1 MIAGKTTMRKAYST
15 EEFAGLEVAVVGLGS
30 SGIAACR
37 VLGEIGSSV
46 RATDTRSP
54 NEMSGVA
61 AELERAGVRLELGVN
76 SADFAAG
83 SSLVVLSPGVPLQ
96 NPVVEWARSEGV
108 PVMSEVELAY
118 CVTDARFVAITGTN
132 GKTTTTSL
140 VGAILGTRSD
150 KVHVCGNIG
159 LPITSVARGL
169 GEDHILVVEVS
180 SFQLDTCMSFRPEVG
195 VLLNITPD
203 HLDRYA
209 SYEDYVA
216 SKGRLFANQTPED
229 FAIINFDDR
238 DSMRASENTEAHKL
252 YFSLKEEVT
261 EGAFV
266 HGGQVVVRADRQER
280 TVFKLDALKIKGPH
294 NLANSL
300 AAVLAASALGFED
313 DAVREGV
320 AGFEGLEHR
329 YEPVAEI
336 DGVTYINDSKATNVD
351 SVRVALEAVERPA
364 ILIAGGRDKGG
375 DFGSLRALV
384 EAKVHMLIAIGE
396 ARETM
401 KAVFSDVAEVRFE
414 ETLEGAVRTAADRAS
429 PGTTVLLSPGCSSFD
444 MFANFEERGRVFKH
458 AVRDLGQAAS
468 AGGER

>member
-1 MIAGKTTMRKAYST
+1 MIEGKTAMRKAYST
-15 EEFAGLEVAVVGLGS
+15 EDFVGLEVAVVGLGS

-37 VLGEIGSSV
+37 VLGEMGAVV
-46 RATDTRSP
+46 RATDRRSP
-54 NEMSGVA
+54 KEMSGVA
-61 AELERAGVRLELGVN
+61 AELEKAGVSLELGVN

-83 SSLVVLSPGVPLQ
+83 SSLVVLSPGVPLE
-96 NPVVEWARSEGV
+96 NPIVEWARAQGI

-118 CVTDARFVAITGTN
+118 CLTDARFVAITGTN

-140 VGAILGTRSD
+140 IGEILKTRSD

-159 LPITSVARGL
+159 LPITAVARGL
-169 GEDHILVVEVS
+169 DEEHILAVEVS
-180 SFQLDTCMSFRPEVG
+180 SFQLDTCISFRPEVG

-216 SKGRLFANQTPED
+216 SKARLFANQTPED
-229 FAIINFDDR
+229 FAVINYDDK
-238 DSMRASENTEAHKL
+238 DSMRASESARARKL
-252 YFSLKEEVT
+252 YFSLKQQVT

-266 HGGQVVVRADRQER
+266 HGGQVVVRTDRQER

-300 AAVLAASALGFED
+300 AAVLAASALGFND

-375 DFGSLRALV
+375 DFESLRPLV
-384 EAKVHMLIAIGE
+384 KAKVGLVLAIGE
-396 ARETM
+396 AREKM
-401 KAVFSDVAEVRFE
+401 REVFSDVSEVRFE
-414 ETLEGAVRTAADRAS
+414 DTLEGAVGAARDEAS
-429 PGTTVLLSPGCSSFD
+429 PGTTVLLSPGCASFD
-444 MFANFEERGRVFKH
+444 MFANFEERGRVFKQ
-458 AVRDLGQAAS
+458 AVRRMEGAAS
-468 AGGER
+468 GGGER